1 MGLGM
6 AVTGDGVARPQAR
19 RDAVARRSRLV
30 ASGMIVFPIISGL
43 FFGIL
48 SAALVVP
55 IGGVVHASE
64 VAILV
69 GGVMFTANA
78 AALCI
83 VQSSAWDEPERP
95 AQPAAQRITE
105 VRAS

>member
-6 AVTGDGVARPQAR
+6 TATSDDGARARSDVA
-19 RDAVARRSRLV
+19 ARRSRLV
-30 ASGMIVFPIISGL
+30 ASGMIVFPMISGL

-48 SAALVVP
+48 SAALVLP
-55 IGGVVHASE
+55 IGGVAHASE

-69 GGVMFTANA
+69 GGVMFTGNA

-95 AQPAAQRITE
+95 AQPAVQRISE
-105 VRAS
+105 ARAS